1 MSFPPQVFLI
11 GTQKGGTTYLANL
24 LGQHPEICLAEPKEP
39 DFFTQ
44 HWDSG
49 ISWYQERFKHC
60 EAPLL
65 LDASPSYSAA
75 PLPCF
80 MGNSSAPSRM
90 AGVPGRIKS
99 VSPNAKFIYLLREPV
114 KRTYSSY
121 WHNVRGGY
129 ENLPFREAI
138 DQNSYYLRMGHYYD
152 QIQLYLEFFKPEA
165 FMFLLFEEFILDPQ
179 GTTNKCYRFLDLE
192 EFNDFSLDKGK
203 NQSFG
208 YSPFLNRLNQGLSSF
223 GGLNRLVK
231 SIKPMLPKSAIKPLS
246 KILTKK
252 IPPIS
257 IQDKNYLSDYFK
269 DKNAL
274 LTDRLGISLER
285 WKED

>member
-1 MSFPPQVFLI
+1 MSFPPQIFLI
-11 GTQKGGTTYLANL
+11 GSQKGGTTYLANL
-24 LGQHPEICLAEPKEP
+24 LGQHPDICLAEPKEP

-44 HWDSG
+44 HWDKG

-60 EAPLL
+60 NAPLL

-80 MGNSSAPSRM
+80 GSNSSIPSRM
-90 AGVPGRIKS
+90 AGVPARIKS
-99 VSPNAKFIYLLREPV
+99 VSPDAKFIYLLREPV

-129 ENLPFREAI
+129 EKLPFREAI
-138 DQNSYYLRMGHYYD
+138 DKNSYYLRMGHYYE
-152 QIQLYLEFFKPEA
+152 QIQLYFEFFKPED
-165 FMFLLFEEFILDPQ
+165 FLILLFEDFISAPQ
-179 GTTNKCYRFLDLE
+179 ATANKCFKFLGLH
-192 EFNDFSLDKGK
+192 EFNDFALEKGK

-208 YSPFLNRLNQGLSSF
+208 YAPFLNRINQRLASF
-223 GGLNRLVK
+223 GGLNKLAK
-231 SIKPMLPKSAIKPLS
+231 SIKPMLPEIAVEALS
-246 KILTKK
+246 KMVTRK

-257 IQDKNYLSDYFK
+257 IDDKNYLSDYFK

-274 LTDRLGISLER
+274 LSERLGISLDK
-285 WKED
+285 WKT